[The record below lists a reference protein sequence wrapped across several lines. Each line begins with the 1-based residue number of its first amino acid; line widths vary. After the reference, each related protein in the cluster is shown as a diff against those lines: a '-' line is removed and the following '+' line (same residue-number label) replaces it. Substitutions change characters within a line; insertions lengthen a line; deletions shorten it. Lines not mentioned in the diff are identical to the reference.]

1 MQTLL
6 EENDHEVQQNLD
18 VYLGIP
24 DDIGEDTEEDSDSSD
39 DEHIGDVNRLCR
51 EILQQDCEVR
61 ARKQNDFDEED
72 LVPLAQLF
80 PKSRSSSHQTCEAR
94 PNEQDDF
101 DEEDLIP
108 LADLVTKPGSSIS
121 QGNFS
126 AAKRRKLYEWNA
138 DPPTFAINNNCVPRE
153 PSQEAKVAQNP
164 VDFFKLFFDE
174 DLMSKIVEETNTY
187 GQQKNKE
194 LNFTKEELYVLLGGM
209 LLSGYV
215 KYPNKRMFWN
225 PTEDIPKIFKN
236 SMRLNRFEM
245 LLRHIHFND
254 NANIDRSDRLFKIR
268 PLLNSLN
275 ENFKKHGGLDE
286 HLSIDESMIPYYGKH
301 YAKQYIKGKPI
312 RFGFKNWALCSTNGY
327 MISFEIYTGKSNTVE
342 KVFGLGGDVVMSL
355 LHQSEV
361 PPNHGH
367 TFFLIIILPA

>member
-1 MQTLL
+1 MKTACLQLL
-6 EENDHEVQQNLD
+6 
-18 VYLGIP
+18 
-24 DDIGEDTEEDSDSSD
+24 
-39 DEHIGDVNRLCR
+39 
-51 EILQQDCEVR
+51 
-61 ARKQNDFDEED
+61 RK
-72 LVPLAQLF
+72 P
-80 PKSRSSSHQTCEAR
+80 
-94 PNEQDDF
+94 
-101 DEEDLIP
+101 I
-108 LADLVTKPGSSIS
+108 
-121 QGNFS
+121 
-126 AAKRRKLYEWNA
+126 
-138 DPPTFAINNNCVPRE
+138 
-153 PSQEAKVAQNP
+153 
-164 VDFFKLFFDE
+164 
-174 DLMSKIVEETNTY
+174 
-187 GQQKNKE
+187 QQKNKE
-194 LNFTKEELYVLLGGM
+194 LNSTKGELYVLLGGM
-209 LLSGYV
+209 LLSGYA

-225 PTEDIPKIFKN
+225 PTEDILTIFKN

-312 RFGFKNWALCSTNGY
+312 RFGFKNWALCSSNGY

-361 PPNHGH
+361 PSNHGRK
-367 TFFLIIILPA
+367 FFFDNYYKPKFERDGLVPSL